1 MRIPQ
6 GTRVRRGLIA
16 AALLALALAG
26 CGRRGTESAPVAP
39 SVLRRV
45 VCASPAVA
53 EIVFALG
60 CGDRVVGVS
69 EFTDWPP
76 EAAAKPSIG
85 GALSPN
91 RERILAL
98 APDGILAQGQATA
111 LETFARAQGLG
122 FRTVPLDTLADLRAA
137 IAAFAE
143 ILGVPDRGRELLER
157 MDADFAALP
166 ARAPVSVFIALGHA
180 PGDFSGLM
188 TAGPGTFLSELV
200 ALAGGSNVFADVAT
214 LWPKVS
220 QESLVRRQPAFIL
233 DVQSVPADA
242 ARRAA
247 LVADWEKRGFRTD
260 QVRILDEDFL
270 LKPGPRAAQA
280 AARIATHLIPAGVS
294 P

>member
-6 GTRVRRGLIA
+6 RARVRRGLIV

-26 CGRRGTESAPVAP
+26 CGRNPVGTAPAAP
-39 SVLRRV
+39 ERV

-53 EIVFALG
+53 EIVFALD
-60 CGDRVVGVS
+60 CGDRVVGVT
-69 EFTDWPP
+69 EFADWPP
-76 EAAAKPSIG
+76 AAAAKPSIG

-98 APDGILAQGQATA
+98 EPDWILAQGQAVA

-122 FRTVPLDTLADLRAA
+122 FRTAPLDTLADLRAA
-137 IAAFAE
+137 IAAFAG
-143 ILGVPDRGRELLER
+143 ILGVEERGRELLEK

-166 ARAPVSVFIALGHA
+166 AREPVPVFIALGHA

-188 TAGPGTFLSELV
+188 TAGPGTFLSEIA
-200 ALAGGSNVFADVAT
+200 ALAGGSNVFADVDV

-220 QESLVRRQPAFIL
+220 QESLVRRLPALVL
-233 DVQSVPADA
+233 DFQSAPSDA

-247 LVADWEKRGFRTD
+247 LVADWEKRGFRPE
-260 QVRILDEDFL
+260 QVRILDEDYL

-280 AARIATHLIPAGVS
+280 AARIAAAIGETP
-294 P
+294 

>member
-1 MRIPQ
+1 MRISQ
-6 GTRVRRGLIA
+6 GTGVRRGLIGLAVA
-16 AALLALALAG
+16 AVWLAG
-26 CGRRGTESAPVAP
+26 CGGKNGREAGS
-39 SVLRRV
+39 SGNRV

-60 CGDRVVGVS
+60 CGDRVAGVS

-76 EAAAKPSIG
+76 EAAARPTIG
-85 GALSPN
+85 SAFAPN

-98 APDGILAQGQATA
+98 APDALLTQGQSVA

-143 ILGVPDRGRELLER
+143 ILGVPARGRELLER

-200 ALAGGSNVFADVAT
+200 AVAGGSTVFADVAV

-220 QESLVRRQPAFIL
+220 QESLVRRQPALVL
-233 DVQSVPADA
+233 DVQSAPADA

-247 LVADWEKRGFRTD
+247 LVADWEKRGFRAG
-260 QVRILDEDFL
+260 QVRIVDEDFL

-280 AARIATHLIPAGVS
+280 AARIAAAIGDAP
-294 P
+294 

>member
-16 AALLALALAG
+16 AALLGLALAG
-26 CGRRGTESAPVAP
+26 CGRSGTTSAPALPAVP
-39 SVLRRV
+39 RRV

-76 EAAAKPSIG
+76 AAAAKPSIG

-98 APDGILAQGQATA
+98 APDVVLAQGKSVA
-111 LETFARAQGLG
+111 LETFAKTQHVG
-122 FRTVPLDTLADLRAA
+122 FRAVPLDTLADLRAA
-137 IAAFAE
+137 ISAFAE
-143 ILGVPDRGRELLER
+143 ILGVPERGRAALDD
-157 MDADFAALP
+157 MDAGIAALP
-166 ARAPVSVFIALGHA
+166 ARAPIAVFIALGHA
-180 PGDFSGLM
+180 PGDLSGLM
-188 TAGPGTFLSELV
+188 TSGPGTFLSEIV
-200 ALAGGSNVFADVAT
+200 ALAGGSNVFADVDA

-220 QESLVRRQPAFIL
+220 QESLVRRQPALVL
-233 DVQSVPADA
+233 DFQSAPADA

-247 LVADWEKRGFRTD
+247 LVADWEKRGFRAN

-270 LKPGPRAAQA
+270 LRPGPRTAQA
-280 AARIATHLIPAGVS
+280 AARIAAHLISGGVS

>member
-1 MRIPQ
+1 M
-6 GTRVRRGLIA
+6 RRGLIA
-16 AALLALALAG
+16 AALLAFALAG
-26 CGRRGTESAPVAP
+26 CGRSGPASAPGAP
-39 SVLRRV
+39 RRV

-60 CGDRVVGVS
+60 CGDCVVGVS
-69 EFTDWPP
+69 EFTDFPP

-98 APDGILAQGQATA
+98 APDWILAQGQATA

-122 FRTVPLDTLADLRAA
+122 FRTEPLDTLADLRAA
-137 IAAFAE
+137 IASFAE
-143 ILGVPDRGRELLER
+143 VLGMPERGRELLAR

-166 ARAPVSVFIALGHA
+166 AREPVPVFIALGHV

-220 QESLVRRQPAFIL
+220 QESLVRRQPALVL
-233 DVQSVPADA
+233 DFQSAPADA

-247 LVADWEKRGFRTD
+247 LVADWEKRGFRAA
-260 QVRILDEDFL
+260 QVRTLDEDFL

-280 AARIATHLIPAGVS
+280 AARIAAHLIPGGVS

>member
-26 CGRRGTESAPVAP
+26 CGRSGPANASGTP
-39 SVLRRV
+39 RRV

-69 EFTDWPP
+69 EFADWPP

-98 APDGILAQGQATA
+98 EPDLILAQGQAEA
-111 LETFARAQGLG
+111 LGAFARAQGIG
-122 FRTVPLDTLADLRAA
+122 FRTAPLDTLADLRAA
-137 IAAFAE
+137 VSAFAE

-157 MDADFAALP
+157 MEADFAALP
-166 ARAPVSVFIALGHA
+166 AREPVAVFIALGHA

-200 ALAGGSNVFADVAT
+200 ALAGGRNVFADVAT

-220 QESLVRRQPAFIL
+220 QEALVRRRPALVL
-233 DVQSVPADA
+233 DFQSVPADA

-260 QVRILDEDFL
+260 QVRILDEDYL

-280 AARIATHLIPAGVS
+280 AARIATLLIPAGVS

>member
-39 SVLRRV
+39 AVLHRV

-76 EAAAKPSIG
+76 EAAARPTIG
-85 GALSPN
+85 SAFAPN

-98 APDGILAQGQATA
+98 APDWILTQGQSVA
-111 LETFARAQGLG
+111 LETFARAQGIG
-122 FRTVPLDTLADLRAA
+122 FRTVPLDSLADLRAA
-137 IAAFAE
+137 IASFAE
-143 ILGVPDRGRELLER
+143 ILGEPARGRELLER

-166 ARAPVSVFIALGHA
+166 AREPVSVFIALGHA
-180 PGDFSGLM
+180 PGDLAGLM
-188 TAGPGTFLSELV
+188 TAGPGTFLSEIV
-200 ALAGGSNVFADVAT
+200 ALAGGSNVFADVDV

-220 QESLVRRQPAFIL
+220 LESLVRRQPALVL

-247 LVADWEKRGFRTD
+247 LVADWEKRGFRAG
-260 QVRILDEDFL
+260 QVRILDEAAL
-270 LKPGPRAAQA
+270 LKPGPRAAQS
-280 AARIATHLIPAGVS
+280 AARVARALDGK
-294 P
+294 

>member
-26 CGRRGTESAPVAP
+26 CGRNPAGTAPAVP
-39 SVLRRV
+39 ERV

-69 EFTDWPP
+69 EFADWPP
-76 EAAAKPSIG
+76 AAAAKPSIG

-98 APDGILAQGQATA
+98 EPDWILAQGQATA

-122 FRTVPLDTLADLRAA
+122 FRTAPLDTLADLRAA
-137 IAAFAE
+137 IAAFAG
-143 ILGVPDRGRELLER
+143 ILGVEERGRELLEK

-166 ARAPVSVFIALGHA
+166 ARGPVPVFIALGHA

-188 TAGPGTFLSELV
+188 TAGPGTFLSEIV
-200 ALAGGSNVFADVAT
+200 ALAGGSNVFADVDV
-214 LWPKVS
+214 LWPKVA
-220 QESLVRRQPAFIL
+220 QESLVRRRPALVL
-233 DVQSVPADA
+233 DFQSAPADA
-242 ARRAA
+242 AWRAA
-247 LVADWEKRGFRTD
+247 LAADWEKRGFRPE
-260 QVRILDEDFL
+260 QVRILDEDYL

-280 AARIATHLIPAGVS
+280 AARIAAAIGEAP
-294 P
+294 

>member
-1 MRIPQ
+1 MRC
-6 GTRVRRGLIA
+6 GLIA
-16 AALLALALAG
+16 VALLAFALAG
-26 CGRRGTESAPVAP
+26 CGRRGTANAPAAP
-39 SVLRRV
+39 AELRRV

-76 EAAAKPSIG
+76 EAAARPTIG
-85 GALSPN
+85 SAFAPN

-98 APDGILAQGQATA
+98 APDGVLTQGQSVA
-111 LETFARAQGLG
+111 LETFARAQGIG

-137 IAAFAE
+137 IASFAE

-166 ARAPVSVFIALGHA
+166 AREPVSVFIALGHA
-180 PGDFSGLM
+180 PGDFAGLM
-188 TAGPGTFLSELV
+188 TAGPGTFLSEIA
-200 ALAGGSNVFADVAT
+200 ALAGGSNVFADVAV

-220 QESLVRRQPAFIL
+220 LESLVRRRPALVL

-247 LVADWEKRGFRTD
+247 LVADWEKRGFRAD
-260 QVRILDEDFL
+260 QVRILDEAAL
-270 LKPGPRAAQA
+270 LKPGPRAAQSA
-280 AARIATHLIPAGVS
+280 AIVARALDGK
-294 P
+294 

>member
-1 MRIPQ
+1 MRISQ
-6 GTRVRRGLIA
+6 GSRVRRGLIA
-16 AALLALALAG
+16 AALLAFALAG
-26 CGRRGTESAPVAP
+26 CGRNPAGTSSAAP
-39 SVLRRV
+39 ERV

-53 EIVFALG
+53 EIVYALG

-69 EFTDWPP
+69 EFTDFPP
-76 EAAAKPSIG
+76 EAVAKPSIG

-98 APDGILAQGQATA
+98 APDGILAQGQAVA
-111 LETFARAQGLG
+111 LETFARAQGIG
-122 FRTVPLDTLADLRAA
+122 FRTAPLDTLADLRAA

-143 ILGVPDRGRELLER
+143 VLGVPERGRELLER

-166 ARAPVSVFIALGHA
+166 ARGPVSVFIALGHA
-180 PGDFSGLM
+180 PGDFAGLM
-188 TAGPGTFLSELV
+188 TAGPGTFLSEQV

-220 QESLVRRQPAFIL
+220 QEALVRRQPALVL
-233 DVQSVPADA
+233 DFQSAPTDT

-247 LVADWEKRGFRTD
+247 LVADWEKRGFRAE

-280 AARIATHLIPAGVS
+280 AARIAAAIGEAP
-294 P
+294 

>member
-26 CGRRGTESAPVAP
+26 CGRSGPDGAPAAP
-39 SVLRRV
+39 AGLRRV

-60 CGDRVVGVS
+60 CGDRVVGLS

-76 EAAAKPSIG
+76 EAAARPTIG
-85 GALSPN
+85 SAFAPN

-98 APDGILAQGQATA
+98 APDALLTQGQSVA
-111 LETFARAQGLG
+111 LETFARAQGIG

-137 IAAFAE
+137 IALFAE

-200 ALAGGSNVFADVAT
+200 AVAGGSNVFADVAV

-220 QESLVRRQPAFIL
+220 QESLERRQPALVL
-233 DVQSVPADA
+233 DVQSAPADA

-247 LVADWEKRGFRTD
+247 LVADWEKRGFRAG
-260 QVRILDEDFL
+260 QVRIVDEDFL
-270 LKPGPRAAQA
+270 LKPGPRAAQSA
-280 AARIATHLIPAGVS
+280 AVVARALGE
-294 P
+294 

>member
-16 AALLALALAG
+16 AAWLALALAG
-26 CGRRGTESAPVAP
+26 CGRSGTDGAPGAPSAP
-39 SVLRRV
+39 RRV

-60 CGDRVVGVS
+60 GGDRVVGVS

-76 EAAAKPSIG
+76 AAAAKPSIG

-98 APDGILAQGQATA
+98 APDWILAQGQAVA
-111 LETFARAQGLG
+111 LETFARAQGIG

-137 IAAFAE
+137 ISGFAE
-143 ILGVPDRGRELLER
+143 ILGVPDRGRELLEQ
-157 MDADFAALP
+157 MEADFAALP
-166 ARAPVSVFIALGHA
+166 AREPVSVFIALGHA
-180 PGDFSGLM
+180 PGDLAGLM
-188 TAGPGTFLSELV
+188 TAGPGTFLSEI
-200 ALAGGSNVFADVAT
+200 AARAGGSNVFADVAT

-220 QESLVRRQPAFIL
+220 QESLVRRQPAFVL

-247 LVADWEKRGFRTD
+247 LVADWVKRGFRAD
-260 QVRILDEDFL
+260 QVRIVDEDFL

-280 AARIATHLIPAGVS
+280 AARIAAALGNAP
-294 P
+294 